1 MKKIIKISE
10 NTYLVDGTYLTK
22 SYSHAVLKANENTV
36 MPSFHLEN
44 IELSLW
50 EKVKYFFNSV
60 LDSLEVIDP
69 DSYI

>member
-1 MKKIIKISE
+1 MKKILKISE

-36 MPSFHLEN
+36 ILNFNLEN
-44 IELSLW
+44 VELTFW
-50 EKVKYFFNSV
+50 DKVKYFFNSV